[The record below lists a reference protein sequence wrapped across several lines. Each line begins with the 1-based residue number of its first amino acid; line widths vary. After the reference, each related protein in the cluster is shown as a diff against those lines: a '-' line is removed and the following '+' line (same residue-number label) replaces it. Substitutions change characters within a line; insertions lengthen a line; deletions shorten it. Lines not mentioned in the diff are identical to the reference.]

1 LFLLEARSVA
11 EREWLAC
18 IIGSAGLS
26 VYRLEQWSNQ
36 FRDAGSGNFWLI
48 NLNINQIALVAPFA
62 VQVDIRGHTSAR
74 PVVAVGLSGNRA
86 IQFVGMRLKN
96 VFASKPAPMDRFDRT
111 DWTQR

>member
-1 LFLLEARSVA
+1 MS

-36 FRDAGSGNFWLI
+36 FSDEGSGNFRLI
-48 NLNINQIALVAPFA
+48 HMNISQIALVALFA
-62 VQVDIRGHTSAR
+62 VQVDIRGHTSVR
-74 PVVAVGLSGNRA
+74 PAVAVGLPANRA
-86 IQFVGMRLKN
+86 IQFVWMRLKN
-96 VFASKPAPMDRFDRT
+96 VFASKPAPTDRFDRA